1 MTDDRPV
8 SLAAVEEL
16 IRAREFAFASDDGFR
31 RALSDVRALPTFA
44 PATPD
49 APKSVEEMADAIGTI
64 LPCPFCGSSA
74 DHRGEAAY
82 VRCTNLS
89 CETMGPCDDPT
100 GSKWNAVP
108 RGLPAPVR
116 EWTGPDSVQA
126 CFESVHI
133 ACPGETAAPD
143 GFVAVGPW
151 EPGNVWLYPDW
162 QTPQGETIP
171 MPVRDWR
178 RPLRRVQ
185 P

>member
-1 MTDDRPV
+1 MCPVSDDRPV
-8 SLAAVEEL
+8 SLAAAIGEITRANECGDINDGPFVELEN
-16 IRAREFAFASDDGFR
+16 
-31 RALSDVRALPTFA
+31 ALRALPTFS

-89 CETMGPCDDPT
+89 CETMGPSDDPT

-108 RGLPAPVR
+108 RGLPAP
-116 EWTGPDSVQA
+116 EWTGPDRWQHWIA
-126 CFESVHI
+126 ESAYH
-133 ACPGETAAPD
+133 PGDYAPLAPE
-143 GFVAVGPW
+143 GYKPVGPW
-151 EPGNVWLYPDW
+151 ECPCPPFVAANGTYN
-162 QTPQGETIP
+162 
-171 MPVRDWR
+171 RDWR

-185 P
+185 G

>member
-8 SLAAVEEL
+8 SLAAVEAL

-89 CETMGPCDDPT
+89 CETMGPSDDPT

-108 RGLPAPVR
+108 RGLPAP
-116 EWTGPDSVQA
+116 EWTGPDRWQPWIDD
-126 CFESVHI
+126 C
-133 ACPGETAAPD
+133 AARPD
-143 GFVAVGPW
+143 DNPDNLPAGFVAIGPW
-151 EPGNVWLYPDW
+151 EPGNIAPGSVRGADYEWR
-162 QTPQGETIP
+162 
-171 MPVRDWR
+171 PVMMQAWR

-185 P
+185 A